1 MTDKKNYKHEYVMLV
16 DDVELDNFINSRL
29 IKDYGFSE
37 QVYICSGSGSALEF
51 LNNLLLTG
59 EHYSL
64 LAPAIIFVDINM
76 PVSDGL
82 EFIREFGKLPEQQQK
97 DTRLVLLSSSV
108 FEKDR
113 LELFDLP
120 EQVVFMRKPLTRE
133 MLDRL

>member
-1 MTDKKNYKHEYVMLV
+1 
-16 DDVELDNFINSRL
+16 
-29 IKDYGFSE
+29 
-37 QVYICSGSGSALEF
+37 
-51 LNNLLLTG
+51 
-59 EHYSL
+59 
-64 LAPAIIFVDINM
+64 M